1 MNGPLLH
8 FTEQA
13 RDRIRAFLKEEP
25 DQYYAVRVAIESES
39 PVARRYSVSLVES
52 EYVTDAD
59 YVFDGGGF
67 RVAIDPQSAAS
78 LEGGRVDWVDVAGN
92 AGFEVQSPQ
101 LAALG
106 SASVDSPLALRVKMV
121 IERDINPFA
130 ASHGGVIRLLD
141 VRRNTAYVE
150 MSGRCQGCGMA
161 VVTLREGLERML
173 REAVPEIERVVDVT
187 NHRAGQNPYY

>member
-1 MNGPLLH
+1 MIL
-8 FTEQA
+8 
-13 RDRIRAFLKEEP
+13 AFLDEEP
-25 DQYYAVRVAIESES
+25 DQHYAVRVAIENES
-39 PVARRYSVSLVES
+39 PVAPRYSVALVES
-52 EYVTDAD
+52 EDVTAAD
-59 YVFDGGGF
+59 HVFDGGGF
-67 RVAIDPQSAAS
+67 RVVIDPQSATS

-92 AGFEVQSPQ
+92 SGFEVQSPQ

-106 SASVDSPLALRVKMV
+106 SSPTDSPLALRVKMI

-130 ASHGGVIRLLD
+130 ATHGGVIRFLD

-187 NHRAGQNPYY
+187 DHRAGQNPYC